1 MKITDFDFVLP
12 ETFIAARPL
21 KNREGSRL
29 LVIHRDGR
37 LEHRY
42 FSDLPS
48 YLVKGDMLIINNTKV
63 FPARLTGYKKNGGK
77 IELILV
83 RRKNNEEWEV
93 LSRGKFTGP
102 LTVSDELQVDL
113 YKGSSAK
120 FRYSG
125 DFMDIIWRCGSM
137 PIPPYIKRLPDQSD
151 KESYQTV
158 FAKKEG
164 SIAAPTA
171 GLHFT
176 DAVLRDIASRGVKI
190 REITLHVGI
199 GTFKP
204 IRTEYVDEHSMD
216 AEYFE
221 IGKDLLSEIEE
232 VKAEGKKIITV
243 GTTTT
248 RALEGY
254 VSGKFSNG
262 SNPPSPIFL
271 KEDKG
276 GPQSSG
282 SIQGTTD
289 IFIYPGYTFK
299 IVDSLITNFHL
310 PRSTPLML
318 VSALAGRENLLIAYR
333 EAIARRYR
341 FLSYGDAMLIL

>member
-12 ETFIAARPL
+12 DDFIAARPL

-77 IELILV
+77 VELILV
-83 RRKNNEEWEV
+83 KRINSEEWEV
-93 LSRGKFTGP
+93 LSRGKFTGH
-102 LTVSDELQVDL
+102 LKISDELQADL
-113 YKGSSAK
+113 YKGSSAT

-137 PIPPYIKRLPDQSD
+137 PIPPYIKRLPDHSD

-158 FAKKEG
+158 FAKNEG

-176 DAVLRDIASRGVKI
+176 DAILNDIASRGVKI

-221 IGKDLLSEIEE
+221 IERELFSEIEE
-232 VKAEGKKIITV
+232 VKAEGRRLITV

-254 VSGKFSNG
+254 VSGKFHNG
-262 SNPPSPIFL
+262 SYPASPSLL
-271 KEDKG
+271 KEETL

-282 SIQGTTD
+282 SIRGTTD

-299 IVDSLITNFHL
+299 IVDSLVTNFHL

-318 VSALAGRENLLIAYR
+318 VSALAGREKLLTAYR
-333 EAIARRYR
+333 EAITGRYR